1 MYKCIQIYLFL
12 KESNYNCYFNMN
24 AKYIYFN
31 MSLPLDEKQ
40 LFDVVTKLTNP
51 SKKLI
56 YDSYIH
62 KQITVS

>member
-1 MYKCIQIYLFL
+1 
-12 KESNYNCYFNMN
+12 MN

-40 LFDVVTKLTNP
+40 LFDVVTKLTNQT
-51 SKKLI
+51 KKLI

-62 KQITVS
+62 KQITVN